1 MYAHIWQTAIYICI
15 EVPPSNTASFGHP
28 WKSYLTSHFSIGINT
43 SHGQCTS
50 NNESKIQAR
59 VWRSRLPRDL
69 ASFDDDDVI
78 VLGMPWKK
86 VTRYLSFQ
94 HCVFHREIRGARGL
108 WLSSHLSHAG
118 PPPSPSLSPCLSLSL
133 SPSSS
138 ACLSHFDSSLGSA
151 SARSPFPLPP
161 TVVSSS
167 ISILSQCHFIL
178 PLVHSVCAPVSPS
191 LLSVSPPLSPDAIFW
206 THRNQGQERNASV
219 WASSSLH
226 VAWGFSHV
234 CAKEDQKDQLR
245 SAAAASEKSISIWP
259 C

>member
-1 MYAHIWQTAIYICI
+1 MGSALVIMNQRSKRESGAPACLVTLLVLMMMMSLSWACLGKKSHAIYLFSTVSFTEKSGELGGFDSARISPTPALPLL
-15 EVPPSNTASFGHP
+15 PPS
-28 WKSYLTSHFSIGINT
+28 
-43 SHGQCTS
+43 
-50 NNESKIQAR
+50 
-59 VWRSRLPRDL
+59 LP
-69 ASFDDDDVI
+69 V
-78 VLGMPWKK
+78 
-86 VTRYLSFQ
+86 
-94 HCVFHREIRGARGL
+94 
-108 WLSSHLSHAG
+108 
-118 PPPSPSLSPCLSLSL
+118 SLSL